1 MQSALDM
8 ALEQT
13 KAAGAQRLFTLTLR
27 VGALSGTVAD
37 ALQFA
42 FEGLTPGTPAE
53 GARLVIETVPARFG
67 CQRCQRDFES
77 ESLLAE
83 CPSCGSISHDLRSG
97 RELEIASL
105 EIE

>member
-1 MQSALDM
+1 MQSALDL
-8 ALEQT
+8 ALNEA
-13 KAAGAQRLFTLTLR
+13 KAAGAQRLFTITLR
-27 VGALSGTVAD
+27 VGALSGTVPD

-42 FEGLTPGTPAE
+42 FVALVPGTPAE
-53 GARLVIETVPARFG
+53 RARLVIDNVPACFW
-67 CQRCQRDFES
+67 CEQCQRDFES

-83 CPSCGSISHDLRSG
+83 CPACGRISHATRSG